1 MAKYPIYLA
10 SGLLGGYVDF
20 SDDEF
25 KAMATKR
32 YLLDHPGAPVAEAMK
47 FAFARLAEEKADARA
62 LAAKEP
68 PVKLSTKSAAPKAPA
83 EMDDAEFTSHMLAQ
97 FQKKEPALS
106 YEQAFA
112 KARKALAERGKVKM
126 DAGDDA
132 QAATK
137 FTVERVNDTATL
149 ARRDPA
155 DMTDEEARANLVAEY
170 TKAGM
175 TVDKAMARAW
185 KEVEATAKARRD
197 AARAKNDAT
206 GQGPKVPGLDQAL
219 PVTKPTLKP

>member
-68 PVKLSTKSAAPKAPA
+68 PVRLATKGAAPKAPA
-83 EMDDAEFTSHMLAQ
+83 EMDDAEFTAHMLTEY
-97 FQKKEPALS
+97 QKKDPSLS
-106 YEQAFA
+106 YAQALA
-112 KARKALAERGKVKM
+112 RARKALAARGKIQN
-126 DAGDDA
+126 DADDA
-132 QAATK
+132 
-137 FTVERVNDTATL
+137 ATL

-155 DMTDEEARANLVAEY
+155 EATDEEVRANLVAKY
-170 TKAGM
+170 TQSGM

-185 KEVEATAKARRD
+185 KEVEATKKARRD
-197 AARAKNDAT
+197 AAQADLNKT
-206 GQGPKVPGLDQAL
+206 KKVPGFDQAL
-219 PVTKPTLKP
+219 PVTKPTLT